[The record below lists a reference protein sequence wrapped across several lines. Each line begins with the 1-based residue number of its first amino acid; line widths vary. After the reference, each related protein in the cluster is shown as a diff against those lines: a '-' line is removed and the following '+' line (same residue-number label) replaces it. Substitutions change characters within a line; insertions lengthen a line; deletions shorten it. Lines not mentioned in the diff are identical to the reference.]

1 MASSGTSSTRKRFTG
16 AEFIVHFLEQQGIKI
31 VTGIP
36 GGSILPVYDALSQST
51 QIRHILA
58 RHEQGAGFIAQ
69 GMARTDG
76 KPAVCMACSG
86 PGATNLV
93 TAIADARLDSIPLIC
108 ITGQVPASMIGTDA
122 FQEVDTYGISIPITK
137 HNYLVRHIEELPQV
151 MSDAFRI
158 AQSGRPGPV
167 WIDIPKDVQT
177 AVFEIEAQPA
187 VAEKAAAPAF
197 SEESIRDAA
206 TMINAAKRPV
216 LYLGGGVINAP
227 ARVRE
232 LAEKAQLPTTMT
244 LMALG
249 MLPKAHPLSL
259 GMLGMHGVRS
269 TNYILQEAD
278 LLIVLGARFDDRAI
292 GKTEQ
297 FCPNAK
303 IIHVDIDR
311 AELGKIK
318 QPHVA
323 IQADVDDVLAQL
335 IPLVEAQPRAEWHQL
350 VADLQREFPCPIP
363 KACDP
368 LSHYGLI
375 NAVAGQT
382 ISVVSPVC
390 GTTTDTVEKAMELLP
405 IGAVV
410 LIDTPGL
417 DDTGTLGELR
427 VQQARRAFSHT
438 NLAVLVIDASTGMTE
453 ADHTILQQLEQQ
465 QIPVLQVWNKCD
477 IADSVPETG
486 IAVSARTGQG
496 IQMLKEQLGKLY
508 QQHAEKQPPSSLF
521 GSLLRPEDVVLLV
534 TPIDESAPKGRM
546 ILPQVQAIRE
556 ILDRTA
562 VCLVTQP
569 EQLAHTLSLL
579 KQPPR
584 LVVTDSQAFG
594 QVKSLVPENIL
605 VTSFSILFARYKGV
619 LAPAMQAAQTLETLP
634 ENSRIL
640 ISEGCTHHRQCNDI
654 GTVKLPRWITA
665 HTGKQFSFSF
675 SSGNSFPED
684 LTPYRLVVHCGGCML
699 NQREM
704 ETRAAK
710 AAAQGIPYT
719 NYGVLIAY
727 LNGILE
733 RSLTFLKALENT
745 E

>member
-1 MASSGTSSTRKRFTG
+1 MASSGTTLTRKRFTG

-177 AVFEIEAQPA
+177 AVFEIETQPA
-187 VAEKAAAPAF
+187 MAEKAAAPAF

-206 TMINAAKRPV
+206 AMINAAKRPV

-335 IPLVEAQPRAEWHQL
+335 IPQVEAQPRAEWHQL

-375 NAVAGQT
+375 NAVAACVDDNA
-382 ISVVSPVC
+382 II
-390 GTTTDTVEKAMELLP
+390 TTDVGQHQMWTAQAYPLNRPRQWLTSGGLGTMGFGYGAAIGAQMALGRDQRVVMFTGDGSFHMNLNEACTAVSYELP
-405 IGAVV
+405 IITVIFNNQV
-410 LIDTPGL
+410 LGMVRQWQTAFYGKRFSQTDPHRKTNFVKLAEGFGL
-417 DDTGTLGELR
+417 KGYHCEDLAQFQE
-427 VQQARRAFSHT
+427 AF
-438 NLAVLVIDASTGMTE
+438 ADA
-453 ADHTILQQLEQQ
+453 
-465 QIPVLQVWNKCD
+465 
-477 IADSVPETG
+477 
-486 IAVSARTGQG
+486 
-496 IQMLKEQLGKLY
+496 
-508 QQHAEKQPPSSLF
+508 
-521 GSLLRPEDVVLLV
+521 
-534 TPIDESAPKGRM
+534 
-546 ILPQVQAIRE
+546 
-556 ILDRTA
+556 
-562 VCLVTQP
+562 
-569 EQLAHTLSLL
+569 L
-579 KQPPR
+579 KQ
-584 LVVTDSQAFG
+584 
-594 QVKSLVPENIL
+594 
-605 VTSFSILFARYKGV
+605 KGPTWIECMIDKDEKV
-619 LAPAMQAAQTLETLP
+619 LPMIP
-634 ENSRIL
+634 GGGDI
-640 ISEGCTHHRQCNDI
+640 NDI
-654 GTVKLPRWITA
+654 IMK
-665 HTGKQFSFSF
+665 
-675 SSGNSFPED
+675 
-684 LTPYRLVVHCGGCML
+684 
-699 NQREM
+699 
-704 ETRAAK
+704 
-710 AAAQGIPYT
+710 
-719 NYGVLIAY
+719 
-727 LNGILE
+727 
-733 RSLTFLKALENT
+733 
-745 E
+745 